1 MWPAAG
7 CKPAVPGASIGTEW
21 PIPGPTRRRRA
32 QDFPAP
38 VLPGGGGAEGAGHTA
53 PVLIHFIRVLF
64 VIFAVL
70 VGTTN
75 GRKYYPEWMVD
86 VPPWFG
92 AIMGF
97 AIAVTLIASEQAFK
111 KRFTRSLVA
120 LLIGIAGGLLLS
132 LLILYVIRFALPL
145 EQGLF
150 SVIGLP
156 VVLVVT
162 YLVLITVLRNA
173 DRFRLVVPFVEF
185 RAETRS
191 HAGLVVAPELLADS
205 RFIGLLRA
213 GFTSERLIVHA
224 AVIAQWSALASSA
237 EPVEQVRA
245 RRALDGLA
253 ELRALGLPAVE
264 VAESEI
270 PNSAS
275 LGETLI
281 RLARLESAR
290 LASTDRDLLQ
300 RARAHGV
307 AVVDVGGLAGAA
319 AITVRPGEEITV
331 LIDKTG
337 ETPTQGTGRL
347 DDGSLV
353 VVTDAGAQVGK
364 EIRCTVLRLHASA
377 NGRMVFAKYVAP
389 PDNVLAPTPSDTAG
403 RLPAV

>member
-1 MWPAAG
+1 M
-7 CKPAVPGASIGTEW
+7 
-21 PIPGPTRRRRA
+21 R
-32 QDFPAP
+32 D
-38 VLPGGGGAEGAGHTA
+38 AGHTA
-53 PVLIHFIRVLF
+53 VVLIHFVRILF

-75 GRKYYPEWMVD
+75 GRKYYPDWMVD

-97 AIAVTLIASEQAFK
+97 AIAVTLIAAEQAFK

-120 LLIGIAGGLLLS
+120 VLIGIAGGLILS
-132 LLILYVIRFALPL
+132 LLVLYVIRFALPL

-205 RFIGLLRA
+205 RFLGLLRA

-224 AVIAQWSALASSA
+224 AVIAYWSAQASST
-237 EPVEQVRA
+237 EPVEQVRG
-245 RRALDGLA
+245 RRALEGLA

-331 LIDKTG
+331 LIDKVG

-353 VVTDAGAQVGK
+353 VVTDAGAHIGK

-377 NGRMVFAKYVAP
+377 NGRMVFAKHVAP
-389 PDNVLAPTPSDTAG
+389 PEKTAESDSPAATAKQ
-403 RLPAV
+403 PAG